1 MFSGAS
7 LSRRRLS
14 SPSDEGVHGES
25 VSWSVEEV
33 VDFLQQGAI
42 MRADKNDPHFE
53 AGIDQRVSDACIDL
67 SMNRYPIG
75 LRVED
80 HRPEPRSC
88 SRASGGR
95 LGRSD
100 RKAEVGP
107 CPAAR
112 RAPPTRQHRRVRRS
126 PAFAWGPGF
135 AVNAL
140 RTERSLHGLRPGADD
155 PQALAARP
163 D

>member
-1 MFSGAS
+1 MG
-7 LSRRRLS
+7 
-14 SPSDEGVHGES
+14 
-25 VSWSVEEV
+25 
-33 VDFLQQGAI
+33 FLPQGAI
-42 MRADKNDPHFE
+42 MRADMNDPHFE

-75 LRVED
+75 LRVEH

-107 CPAAR
+107 RPAAR
-112 RAPPTRQHRRVRRS
+112 RAPPTRQHGGARRS
-126 PAFAWGPGF
+126 PAFPSCPGF
-135 AVNAL
+135 AGNPL
-140 RTERSLHGLRPGADD
+140 RSERCLREVRPGADD
-155 PQALAARP
+155 LQALAARP